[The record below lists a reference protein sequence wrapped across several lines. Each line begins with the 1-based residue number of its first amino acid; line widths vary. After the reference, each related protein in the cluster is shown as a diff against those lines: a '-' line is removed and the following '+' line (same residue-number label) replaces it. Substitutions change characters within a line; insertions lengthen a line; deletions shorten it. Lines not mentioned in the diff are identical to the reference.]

1 MAGAWPW
8 RLDVSTLPRRY
19 VAINPDDQ
27 SLSIEQDTSP
37 TPGQGEV
44 LIAVA
49 AAGLNRGDLLQRL
62 GLYPPPADA
71 SPIMGL
77 EVAGTI
83 CAVGSDVQGWQVGDA
98 VCALTHGGGY
108 ADHAIAPAGQC
119 LPIPAGLGMEEAAA
133 LPEALLTVWHNIFQR
148 AAMQPGEKVLIHGGA
163 SGIGTLGIQM
173 VHAMGAEVY
182 TTAGTADKCRALE
195 SMGATRAINYREE
208 DFEQVLTEDG
218 LKDQI
223 NVILDMVGGDFIQKN
238 INIAA
243 ADARIVNIAFIRGFQ
258 AEVNFAPLLIKRITL
273 SGSTLRAQSFEQK
286 AIMTREIRQHIYPHL
301 EKGSVK
307 PVVDRVF
314 ELADVAQAHDYMQS
328 GAHMGKIILRI

>member
-1 MAGAWPW
+1 
-8 RLDVSTLPRRY
+8 
-19 VAINPDDQ
+19 
-27 SLSIEQDTSP
+27 
-37 TPGQGEV
+37 
-44 LIAVA
+44 
-49 AAGLNRGDLLQRL
+49 
-62 GLYPPPADA
+62 
-71 SPIMGL
+71 
-77 EVAGTI
+77 
-83 CAVGSDVQGWQVGDA
+83 
-98 VCALTHGGGY
+98 
-108 ADHAIAPAGQC
+108 
-119 LPIPAGLGMEEAAA
+119 
-133 LPEALLTVWHNIFQR
+133 
-148 AAMQPGEKVLIHGGA
+148 
-163 SGIGTLGIQM
+163 
-173 VHAMGAEVY
+173 MGA
-182 TTAGTADKCRALE
+182 A
-195 SMGATRAINYREE
+195 RAINYREE
-208 DFEQVLTEDG
+208 DFEQVLTDAG

-328 GAHMGKIILRI
+328 GAHMGKIILRT